1 MHANDKCLVSD
12 DNTILLMLCFSF
24 RSQEMFA
31 EPDEPIPVRSRAQVL
46 RRSQSADE
54 FANVDYDMFENR
66 RGSSQAVEMGRDGY
80 MRMQQASRGSVDRN
94 DGGFAMGTVDVAI
107 AGIRTPDGSQ
117 IETNHYDMAE
127 QELTFMADNGG
138 RNVYTL
144 DNGGY
149 RTEEWYSRGGR
160 GPGQLTEEGF
170 KEIHVEHH
178 PIYTEVV
185 QTDDEVSNTRL
196 VFRG

>member
-1 MHANDKCLVSD
+1 
-12 DNTILLMLCFSF
+12 
-24 RSQEMFA
+24 MFA